1 MLEKH
6 DLKALSDAVREAWWN
21 VKCTSVNG
29 LDVRLRI
36 VSDKA
41 ANFHSHADSD
51 ELFCCLEGVAFLD
64 VEDGSSVALQ
74 PHQLTVV
81 PRSTRH
87 RLRAEGRAVILVID
101 VITGEEPPMLAEV
114 PQNLT
119 GGCAD

>member
-6 DLKALSDAVREAWWN
+6 DLKALSDAVSEAWNN
-21 VKCTSVNG
+21 VKLTPVNG

-41 ANFHSHADSD
+41 ADFHSHADSD
-51 ELFCCLEGVAFLD
+51 ELFCCLEGAAFLD

-81 PRSTRH
+81 PRNTRH
-87 RLRAEGRAVILVID
+87 RLRVEGRAVILAID
-101 VITGEEPPMLAEV
+101 AITG
-114 PQNLT
+114 
-119 GGCAD
+119 